1 MLCRTAINTSNTI
14 RTQTVAGRT
23 PLQRSGSNSCPC
35 YYIATR
41 KRRVLKVTA
50 RWQQRRGRSLRS
62 TIVWLSS
69 HRDEYDRYELR
80 VGRRVTD
87 DELVVNI
94 SVMNRG
100 EDAHEATVTMTLPPQ
115 LAFRRSD
122 QRVYSAT
129 TMIYYAQ
136 ARPYRGI
143 LK

>member
-1 MLCRTAINTSNTI
+1 M
-14 RTQTVAGRT
+14 
-23 PLQRSGSNSCPC
+23 
-35 YYIATR
+35 
-41 KRRVLKVTA
+41 
-50 RWQQRRGRSLRS
+50 
-62 TIVWLSS
+62 SS
-69 HRDEYDRYELR
+69 YRDEYDRYELR
-80 VGRRVTD
+80 VGRGVTD

-143 LK
+143 LE